1 MARIAERVARARGD
15 VGGDADLSGS
25 AVAAN
30 ITAVNYAANA
40 KVIEMVAER
49 DDHLMDIL
57 A

>member
-1 MARIAERVARARGD
+1 MARIAERVASARGD